1 MRNERKLVNA
11 LLVGAVALGACSPE
25 RKEIAPAPSP
35 TEPIAKEVVPNP
47 LEHQEVLTEEPDE
60 YIPQEAVSFLLGLG
74 EGYELGKEGEYFV
87 ARRAGELFARLP
99 EAGLTASFLENGRK
113 VYTGLEVNQDS
124 ELAKKLPEDSE
135 FVLDNLG
142 HLSVLSEG
150 RVIGV
155 YYESELLVMP
165 GLDRWGANELQV
177 IFNDWYPRVVS
188 SRGTELYRYMDG
200 EWRSA
205 LQPGLSTYFIRNG
218 KVVTTGHFL
227 VEGTPT
233 QARSNVGEFDKN
245 AQAVVL
251 FDNPKPY
258 IYDAPWNDVYD
269 EVVIEGVILTPD
281 GRPSLVRI
289 PIAPAGSTDDIRV
302 LRRSNITGGPQ
313 ALRRVT
319 KDELH
324 EMSIDEYV
332 ELISRK
338 VYGYVFMELGLI
350 EGKVHP
356 DYINHPLYEW
366 YRNLESAGG
375 LDFLEDTNKQSP
387 YIVPLRVMSLVL
399 DDLDK

>member
-188 SRGTELYRYMDG
+188 SRGTEL
-200 EWRSA
+200 S
-205 LQPGLSTYFIRNG
+205 
-218 KVVTTGHFL
+218 
-227 VEGTPT
+227 
-233 QARSNVGEFDKN
+233 
-245 AQAVVL
+245 
-251 FDNPKPY
+251 
-258 IYDAPWNDVYD
+258 
-269 EVVIEGVILTPD
+269 
-281 GRPSLVRI
+281 
-289 PIAPAGSTDDIRV
+289 
-302 LRRSNITGGPQ
+302 
-313 ALRRVT
+313 
-319 KDELH
+319 
-324 EMSIDEYV
+324 
-332 ELISRK
+332 
-338 VYGYVFMELGLI
+338 
-350 EGKVHP
+350 
-356 DYINHPLYEW
+356 
-366 YRNLESAGG
+366 
-375 LDFLEDTNKQSP
+375 
-387 YIVPLRVMSLVL
+387 
-399 DDLDK
+399 